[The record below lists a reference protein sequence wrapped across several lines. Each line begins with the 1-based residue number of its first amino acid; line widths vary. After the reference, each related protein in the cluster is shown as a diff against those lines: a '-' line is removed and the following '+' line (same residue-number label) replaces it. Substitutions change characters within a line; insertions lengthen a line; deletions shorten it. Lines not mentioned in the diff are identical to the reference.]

1 MVHQGAIIMVVGNL
15 LDNLVVMV
23 VSVGLA
29 DLVAMV
35 VKPRLRPLVAL
46 AWGVTVVGLNVVT
59 PLLLDFLVLFPI
71 LVVLSARRAT
81 NMVILLYSAFKL
93 LVEMMTYLGPL
104 QECML
109 PHLLIRID
117 IRISVQPII

>member
-1 MVHQGAIIMVVGNL
+1 MVVGNL